1 MGQDNS
7 CHPYITSHN
16 CDADSAY
23 GSTYGSNCCD
33 ADVTLYH
40 LTTSE
45 ESDVD
50 KSYDADD
57 EVEGLTNDGHDDED
71 VDREEMA
78 SPCVDRM
85 QISDNTRRIHGTTGP
100 DNPAQSRS
108 RPDSG
113 IFFCLNKNDE
123 RAPEYLMDIIRERA
137 KLSERL
143 HHVLEDDGKRRLY
156 SVEYDVI
163 GTEDD
168 DSGHEGRSTERD
180 VIKPIITFRNHGVAH
195 AWCEDEGLVEIMAS
209 YKRRRLCKVKSLPDL
224 RIPLRKKSNRCK
236 NSTYSV
242 SIDRYKGNA
251 NNNNNNNNSNNNN
264 NNNNDNN
271 NHYDRINNN
280 SIRIN
285 NNSIDRHTNNNHNNN
300 NKNNNNNLNNNN
312 NSNDNNNRNNISN
325 SYSISNNNKMNNDN
339 NNTNNTY
346 TYKTNSRM
354 AADSKKCYPLSSS
367 SCNRQNVEKKALP
380 TSKCVDFK
388 TINDHR
394 LGNFKICHMI
404 ETLEK

>member
-23 GSTYGSNCCD
+23 GSTYGSNCCE
-33 ADVTLYH
+33 ADIKLYH

-57 EVEGLTNDGHDDED
+57 EVEGLTNDGNVGNGDTLC
-71 VDREEMA
+71 VYRKRPDRPTA
-78 SPCVDRM
+78 
-85 QISDNTRRIHGTTGP
+85 
-100 DNPAQSRS
+100 RS

-113 IFFCLNKNDE
+113 MFFCLSKNDHGGQSG
-123 RAPEYLMDIIRERA
+123 APEYSYLMDIIKERA

-143 HHVLEDDGKRRLY
+143 YHTIEDDGKRRLY

-168 DSGHEGRSTERD
+168 DSGHEDRSNKPA
-180 VIKPIITFRNHGVAH
+180 IKPIITFRNHQ
-195 AWCEDEGLVEIMAS
+195 DEGGNTFAEGDGGLVEIIAS

-224 RIPLRKKSNRCK
+224 RIPLRKKSTRCK
-236 NSTYSV
+236 TSTYSE
-242 SIDRYKGNA
+242 SIDRYKTNTTNRT
-251 NNNNNNNNSNNNN
+251 NNNNTYS
-264 NNNNDNN
+264 
-271 NHYDRINNN
+271 YKLSPLCSYRIV
-280 SIRIN
+280 
-285 NNSIDRHTNNNHNNN
+285 
-300 NKNNNNNLNNNN
+300 
-312 NSNDNNNRNNISN
+312 
-325 SYSISNNNKMNNDN
+325 
-339 NNTNNTY
+339 
-346 TYKTNSRM
+346 
-354 AADSKKCYPLSSS
+354 ADSERFCSVRGRSSS
-367 SCNRQNVEKKALP
+367 VKSLHQDVVERKTLP

-388 TINDHR
+388 MVSDQR